1 MAKTKRPRTV
11 PAGSKRRAPKKAA
24 ASAPKAPLEQ
34 IRERID
40 SVDSQL
46 HALINERAR
55 LAQQVGVS
63 KHAAGHTVDFYR
75 PERESQVL
83 RLALQ
88 RNQQEGA
95 PLRDEEVLRLFRE
108 IMSACLAQDRKSVV

>member
-1 MAKTKRPRTV
+1 M
-11 PAGSKRRAPKKAA
+11 RARV
-24 ASAPKAPLEQ
+24 PLEQ
-34 IRERID
+34 IRSRID
-40 SVDSQL
+40 SVDAQL

-88 RNQQEGA
+88 RNQQEGG
-95 PLRDEEVLRLFRE
+95 PLRDEEVLRLFHGFSLQERRLELLRRASRAPSPPTSWE
-108 IMSACLAQDRKSVV
+108 IGRAHV